1 MNISDYKINNHN
13 DSNNKLCCEV
23 AASLDYNIVNMEQS
37 LHSFWLESVKTFFKI
52 DWNVLQKVV
61 VVSSSEFSI
70 FGIGSKS
77 KSRKRKRRK
86 KIFDVSE
93 FSTWPEASTYSCQV
107 IPRHGFI
114 SIHAFII
121 MSVKIVCLLFRFSA
135 TEAS

>member
-37 LHSFWLESVKTFFKI
+37 LHSFWLENVKKFFKI
-52 DWNVLQKVV
+52 NWTVLEKVV

-70 FGIGSKS
+70 FDIGSKS
-77 KSRKRKRRK
+77 KIRKRKRQK
-86 KIFDVSE
+86 KIFEVSE
-93 FSTWPEASTYSCQV
+93 FSTWPKASAYSCQGK
-107 IPRHGFI
+107 PSHGFI

-121 MSVKIVCLLFRFSA
+121 MSVKIVCLLFCFRA